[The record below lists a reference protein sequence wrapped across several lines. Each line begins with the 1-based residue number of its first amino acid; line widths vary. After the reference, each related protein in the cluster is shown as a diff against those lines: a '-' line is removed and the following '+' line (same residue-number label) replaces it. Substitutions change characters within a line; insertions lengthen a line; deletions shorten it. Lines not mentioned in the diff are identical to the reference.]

1 MSTGAR
7 VALGFRAHSGWAALV
22 ALAAP
27 EDPHVVLRRR
37 VELADPAI
45 VGSKQP
51 YHEAEGKK
59 PKEAQRIVGRCT
71 DSSRRLAREALWAVL
86 VELRQRQHDV
96 MGCALLLASGR
107 PLPGNL
113 HAILASHAFIHA
125 AEGEMYR
132 DVLVRAS
139 EHLSLRVTGV
149 RERDLLARAAE
160 ATGRPA
166 GELQRRVA
174 EMGRSLGPPWRQDEK
189 LATLAAWVVLAQA

>member
-1 MSTGAR
+1 
-7 VALGFRAHSGWAALV
+7 
-22 ALAAP
+22 
-27 EDPHVVLRRR
+27 
-37 VELADPAI
+37 
-45 VGSKQP
+45 
-51 YHEAEGKK
+51 
-59 PKEAQRIVGRCT
+59 
-71 DSSRRLAREALWAVL
+71 
-86 VELRQRQHDV
+86 
-96 MGCALLLASGR
+96 
-107 PLPGNL
+107 
-113 HAILASHAFIHA
+113 
-125 AEGEMYR
+125 MYR

>member
-1 MSTGAR
+1 VSTGAR